1 MSISNYSQ
9 AILPKTWQNKLD
21 AQFQKPVIS
30 LSKDKN
36 FELPAFD
43 MVRLQ

>member
-21 AQFQKPVIS
+21 AQFQKTSHFIIQRQ
-30 LSKDKN
+30 
-36 FELPAFD
+36 EL
-43 MVRLQ
+43 